1 MSLVSNGEQMTNKT
15 RIEQQAQTIF
25 DILDGIGY
33 ASDITFFRN
42 IETGRYTVRVNGFDT
57 NTHSTSTEIVTGASS
72 RDALAQ
78 ACQLLV
84 K

>member
-1 MSLVSNGEQMTNKT
+1 MTLVSNSEQMTNKT

-25 DILDGIGY
+25 DILDGIDY

-42 IETGRYTVRVNGFDT
+42 IETGRYTVRVNGFDI

-72 RDALAQ
+72 RDAIAQ

>member
-1 MSLVSNGEQMTNKT
+1 MTNKT

-25 DILDGIGY
+25 GILDGIGY

>member
-1 MSLVSNGEQMTNKT
+1 MNNDK

-72 RDALAQ
+72 RDAIAQ
-78 ACQLLV
+78 ACKLLV

>member
-1 MSLVSNGEQMTNKT
+1 MNNDK

-25 DILDGIGY
+25 DIIDGIGY

-42 IETGRYTVRVNGFDT
+42 IETGRYTVRVNGFDI
-57 NTHSTSTEIVTGASS
+57 NTHSTSTEVVTGASS